1 MTQAAFRRVPA
12 GERPAVGF
20 RNERRRNTGVA
31 RIFPLDRTRAGY
43 ISLNTLIDCGLGGL
57 LALPGITIAAT

>member
-1 MTQAAFRRVPA
+1 MTQEAFRQGLA
-12 GERPAVGF
+12 GERLAVGF
-20 RNERRRNTGVA
+20 RTEGRRNTGVA

-43 ISLNTLIDCGLGGL
+43 ISLNTLIDRSLGGL